1 MIYYIIYL
9 SEDNVSKLEK
19 LLIKLYSHPRTFDF
33 KDAKTLLHEL
43 DYQLDNKGKTGGS
56 RIIFKK
62 GSDRIILHK
71 PHPRKELLPYQIK
84 QIQDKIKEMN
94 KDEKN

>member
-1 MIYYIIYL
+1 M
-9 SEDNVSKLEK
+9 DLELFLK
-19 LLIKLYSHPRTFDF
+19 RAVI
-33 KDAKTLLHEL
+33 
-43 DYQLDNKGKTGGS
+43 GS